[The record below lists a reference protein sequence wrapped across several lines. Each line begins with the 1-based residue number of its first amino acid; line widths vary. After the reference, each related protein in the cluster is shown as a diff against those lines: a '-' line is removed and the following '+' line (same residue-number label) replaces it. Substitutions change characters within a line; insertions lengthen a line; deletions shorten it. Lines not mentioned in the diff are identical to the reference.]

1 MTKPIESYIFHP
13 INGVWTDVLGKEHLI
28 LADVLMSY
36 DILVDDR
43 TQFMRLYDYDRG
55 IIIWYKSHAMV
66 VEITI
71 FNMDRHDH

>member
-1 MTKPIESYIFHP
+1 MKKPIESFIFRP
-13 INGVWTDVLGKEHLI
+13 INGIWTDVRGKEPVI

-55 IIIWYKSHAMV
+55 IIIWYRSHAMK

-71 FNMDRHDH
+71 FEMS